1 MPSIKAVI
9 LACLAAASQLASSWP
24 TASMDGINILSRQNQ
39 VQNEYD
45 YIIVGGGT
53 SGLTVGNRLTENNSG
68 VSVLVV
74 EYGYYDNQSGMNPRR
89 MFNLTSRPQQNLN
102 GRSFSVGIGC
112 VVGGSSNV
120 NGQVFLRG
128 TSEEYNA
135 WAELGGPGSTW
146 NWEGLLPYFRKGITL
161 TGPNPQHAQ
170 EFNIKWDMQYW
181 GTTSKIYATFGRD
194 APTQLMKVLYNA
206 MAAMPGMTVPVDS
219 GAGQAGLYW
228 YPMSMDPTNFQRSYS
243 RTGHW
248 HGISRPNYQMVVG
261 AKVNRILWGA
271 DNTATGIQFVS
282 RNQTGGPATQVRA
295 RREVLLAAG
304 TVHTPQVLMLSGVGP
319 QALLQQARIPVR
331 VDLPGVGSNFQDH
344 SYIPS
349 IAYQWGTT
357 PGGGG
362 GFPGFPTQGGAPAL
376 AAMIGLPVVSP
387 QRYQQL
393 ATRYESQ
400 NPTSH
405 LPSSYTAE
413 QIAGYRKQQEIY
425 ARLMRS
431 TNVVFLEMMMFG
443 PGGSVQNLHPHSRG
457 TILINPSN
465 PEGDMIIDYRAAT
478 NDVDL
483 EVMIETIKFMRRYMT
498 TGQLAQYNARE
509 TSPGTGVSSDQQLIQ
524 WARGQVI
531 PSVYHPVGTCSKQP
545 REHGGVVDENLRV
558 HGTKNLRVID
568 GSIMPTIVGATTSM
582 AVYAIA
588 EKAADLIK
596 TT

>member
-1 MPSIKAVI
+1 MPSLKAA
-9 LACLAAASQLASSWP
+9 LFACLSTVAQLASSWP

-39 VQNEYD
+39 VQAEYD

-102 GRSFSVGIGC
+102 SRTFSVGIGC

-128 TSEEYNA
+128 TSEEYDA

-146 NWEGLLPYFRKGITL
+146 NWAGLLPYFKK
-161 TGPNPQHAQ
+161 HVQ
-170 EFNIKWDMQYW
+170 EFNIKYDMQYW

-194 APTQLMKVLYNA
+194 APTQVLKVLYNA
-206 MAAMPGMTVPVDS
+206 MAAMPGVTVPVDS

-228 YPMSMDPTNFQRSYS
+228 YPMSMDPTSFQRSYS

-248 HGISRPNYQMVVG
+248 DGISRPNYQMVVG
-261 AKVNRILWGA
+261 AKVNRILWGN

-319 QALLQQARIPVR
+319 QSLLQQARIPVR

-349 IAYQWGTT
+349 IGYQWGTT
-357 PGGGG
+357 PGGG

-376 AAMIGLPVVSP
+376 AAMLGLPVVSP
-387 QRYQQL
+387 SRYQEL
-393 ATRYESQ
+393 ATRFQNQ
-400 NPTSH
+400 NPASH

-413 QIAGYRKQQEIY
+413 QVAGYRRQQEIY

-431 TNVVFLEMMMFG
+431 TNVVFLEMMMYG

-457 TILINPSN
+457 TILINPAN

-483 EVMIETIKFMRRYMT
+483 DVMIETIKFMRRYMT

-509 TSPGTGVSSDQQLIQ
+509 TSPGTGVSSDAQLIQ
-524 WARGQVI
+524 WARQQII
-531 PSVYHPVGTCSKQP
+531 PSVFHPVGTCSKQP

-588 EKAADLIK
+588 EKVSK
-596 TT
+596 K

>member
-1 MPSIKAVI
+1 MPSIKAAI
-9 LACLAAASQLASSWP
+9 LACLATASQLASSWP

-39 VQNEYD
+39 VQDEYD

-271 DNTATGIQFVS
+271 ENTATGIQFVS

-431 TNVVFLEMMMFG
+431 TNVVFLEMMMYG